1 MSKEIVDFIESL
13 KEWEKNF
20 KIENYDYTKYECE
33 VASIAKAENEKD
45 IDTLVKVWQSRL
57 DNKYFELRHPIYNDV
72 LTRAVYS
79 IQKGRTNV
87 VFFIDKDNKHP
98 WAIFQVAHL
107 IDGCAVQGKILKIFS
122 YWNYYFLDSKS
133 LSLDEKNLRYKDI
146 EVAFALHNDA
156 PQHYVKDVLYAF
168 YVLYKH
174 KLKIKNVSP
183 SNCFFMPSF
192 AQKVED
198 NKEYVYIYPNMCN
211 NFKYFKDYQE
221 FMLADSLKYKNFY
234 NTKDLSYD
242 LILWLGLPAAAYRTW
257 LEKLQGCALILKE
270 FSKYFKKIKV
280 YVDGNT
286 AYEGQRADFP
296 ENKKTFK
303 ELVRQTRQI
312 FSNGGGHLGSCDT
325 KIYDIDEDEKNA
337 VKDEAYIAFKSLAGY
352 DYRTKICYCND
363 CDIVISE
370 GNTTGIVPRISQ
382 KATILFIPPDITWAA
397 KFSKHLVSQIQLAGS
412 GDKSKGMNNYHIPP
426 QHIYNLAA
434 EVLEELSK
442 EDKLKIKNLKM
453 HRLFVPEVEL
463 VKRQYDLAKAL
474 AYDLPLLDEN
484 NIEYFKK
491 IGEYFLNK
499 ENEVENKNKELQTL
513 KTQIQNLNSNIL
525 SLQNENKSLKENF
538 LSPELKEQS
547 LKLSLLEEKVKT
559 KVLKNKILEK
569 DLELRYKDIYENDA
583 LKENIKRLEQDLIYI
598 KHSSLNIY
606 TSAKLRVQNHLA
618 YKLGQALILNS
629 KSILGYIKMP
639 YVLSYIKEKH
649 KAEQKAYN
657 EKIFTNPSLK
667 LPPLENYPD
676 YEAALKEKECLTYK
690 LGLALIKADKT
701 WYKGGYIRFCF
712 EVRRLKKEFKKKRNE
727 KKNNVY

>member
-1 MSKEIVDFIESL
+1 
-13 KEWEKNF
+13 
-20 KIENYDYTKYECE
+20 
-33 VASIAKAENEKD
+33 
-45 IDTLVKVWQSRL
+45 
-57 DNKYFELRHPIYNDV
+57 
-72 LTRAVYS
+72 
-79 IQKGRTNV
+79 
-87 VFFIDKDNKHP
+87 
-98 WAIFQVAHL
+98 
-107 IDGCAVQGKILKIFS
+107 
-122 YWNYYFLDSKS
+122 
-133 LSLDEKNLRYKDI
+133 
-146 EVAFALHNDA
+146 
-156 PQHYVKDVLYAF
+156 
-168 YVLYKH
+168 
-174 KLKIKNVSP
+174 
-183 SNCFFMPSF
+183 
-192 AQKVED
+192 
-198 NKEYVYIYPNMCN
+198 MCN

-442 EDKLKIKNLKM
+442 EGKLKIKNLKM
-453 HRLFVPEVEL
+453 HRLFVPDVEL

-474 AYDLPLLDEN
+474 ACDLPLLDEN

-491 IGEYFLNK
+491 IGEHFLNK
-499 ENEVENKNKELQTL
+499 ENEVENKNKELQNL
-513 KTQIQNLNSNIL
+513 KAQIQNLNSNIL
-525 SLQNENKSLKENF
+525 SLQNENKSLKENL
-538 LSPELKEQS
+538 LSPQDKKQS
-547 LKLSLLEEKVKT
+547 LKLRLLEEKLKA

-569 DLELRYKDIYENDA
+569 DLEFKSKDIKENVF
-583 LKENIKRLEQDLIYI
+583 LKEDIKRLEQDLIYI

-606 TSAKLRVQNHLA
+606 TSAKFRVQNHLA

-657 EKIFTNPSLK
+657 EKISNNPSLK
-667 LPPLENYPD
+667 LPPLD
-676 YEAALKEKECLTYK
+676 S
-690 LGLALIKADKT
+690 
-701 WYKGGYIRFCF
+701 
-712 EVRRLKKEFKKKRNE
+712 
-727 KKNNVY
+727 